1 MRPHLTAAFSPH
13 LRHLIMFNFLRS
25 LLLLCAMCV
34 SAVGAHALLQPVPNY
49 TYGAA
54 LVNETTPRAEDWR
67 STLSAACSQ
76 ALAHSLQVNASTFSS
91 GTVTACTVGS
101 PTAEGIKYLL
111 TLTPANGGGTLER
124 FSPVYQQGD
133 GTSACPANSTP
144 VTGGCQ
150 CNTGYDESGGQC
162 VPHVNVC
169 TAKTGVVGV
178 TNWTQGYSRT
188 PDEGD
193 VYGVGPV
200 YPPPAGGNVCDG
212 GCLVSLQTSGP
223 GVSFYVSQTP
233 TPNGLYRRS
242 VDYPNI
248 GLGTECTAGAA
259 DAGAQ
264 KTTAAPPCPGTVGEV
279 NGKTV
284 CVGTAAQP
292 VTTAP
297 IDRPSVPPVAGNPA
311 AGAKPASGEGAGTGS
326 TGRTPSAGNGTATGG
341 PAGAAVGGKGGG
353 AGGTASSTAG
363 GTGEGETPDPC
374 GAPGQPMCNVKV
386 DETGTAAN
394 AGTTFDAAKE
404 SVENS
409 GNQTIEK
416 INQARDRT
424 DGPAWSFTFAL
435 PTGCSP
441 YPVGF
446 GEVVLNVC
454 QYQGTIH
461 DLLSMVWAAVTA
473 FTIIGMVGRTI
484 RGT

>member
-1 MRPHLTAAFSPH
+1 M
-13 LRHLIMFNFLRS
+13 
-25 LLLLCAMCV
+25 CAD
-34 SAVGAHALLQPVPNY
+34 AHASAPHSSFDRPIIMRLAFRLFFAMLVLVLSSHVH
-49 TYGAA
+49 A
-54 LVNETTPRAEDWR
+54 LVPVGTGYKWPGDDITAYPTIE
-67 STLSAACSQ
+67 AACKAWIAS
-76 ALAHSLQVNASTFSS
+76 APNAATYNYSGHDGLMCQVVPKAGGAVSS
-91 GTVTACTVGS
+91 WGAVTQVTGV
-101 PTAEGIKYLL
+101 
-111 TLTPANGGGTLER
+111 
-124 FSPVYQQGD
+124 
-133 GTSACPANSTP
+133 CPANSTA
-144 VTGGCQ
+144 VSGGCQ
-150 CNTGYDESGGQC
+150 CNTNYDESGGQC
-162 VPHVNVC
+162 VPHVNQC

-404 SVENS
+404 AVENS